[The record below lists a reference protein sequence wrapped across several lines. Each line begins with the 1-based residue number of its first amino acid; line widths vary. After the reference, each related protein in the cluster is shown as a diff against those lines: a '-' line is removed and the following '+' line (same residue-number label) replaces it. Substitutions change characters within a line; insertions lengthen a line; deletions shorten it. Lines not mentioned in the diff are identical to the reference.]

1 MTGRPP
7 ARTPQGGESRPGAA
21 SDVAVRLDAAAGHR
35 DAETLA
41 QLTEVCELAADLV
54 SRGRD
59 AYDQDPLLR
68 LASEAMITRLG
79 EGVGRLADETLALAD
94 KGVPS
99 AMMRG
104 MRNRVVH
111 EYHRIDYDV
120 VWTTL
125 ERDLPRMKVVL
136 GDISTRLQHR

>member
-1 MTGRPP
+1 
-7 ARTPQGGESRPGAA
+7 
-21 SDVAVRLDAAAGHR
+21 
-35 DAETLA
+35 
-41 QLTEVCELAADLV
+41 
-54 SRGRD
+54 
-59 AYDQDPLLR
+59 
-68 LASEAMITRLG
+68 MITRLG